1 MVIIDDSVANN
12 DTYFSIIG
20 EEEDL
25 NVRFGF
31 AANEGSAL
39 VIFIDDEPCE
49 LAVIVSVYTVIPV
62 LRLRYRVIYS

>member
-49 LAVIVSVYTVIPV
+49 FQYIQ
-62 LRLRYRVIYS
+62 